1 MIDREYIQ
9 KIPYLC
15 AQIIPYI
22 GNKRR
27 LLPLIHQGLCQACPG
42 GFRGKTF
49 LDPFAGS
56 GIVSRFAKFLGFQV
70 VANDWEPYAHVLN
83 YAYLKID
90 RSDLNGMYRQA
101 GGLEGML
108 QHLNSLPDPDEA
120 DEYIARYYSPRDDRS
135 ADYRRERMFYTR
147 ANGLA
152 IDRIR
157 TEIERFYPVP
167 LEVEYDD
174 ELFFR
179 EKALLLALLV
189 HQAATHTNTSG
200 VFKAYHKGF
209 GGFSGD
215 ALTRILK
222 PIVLPHPFLW
232 DSDLPQQ
239 VYRRDAVLLLR
250 LGLSGLPSFDV
261 AYLDP
266 PYNQHQY
273 GSNYHMLNSIVLW
286 DRIVPGEPAAGDK
299 AGIRRDWVKTRS
311 RYCYRD
317 RAPAAFAELLDQLDA
332 RYLMVSYSTEGII
345 PFEELID
352 ICARHGQVRILT
364 GEHVKY
370 PGGRQ
375 SIHRLSHNI
384 EFLILTDRSAKTL
397 AQDRAVI
404 DDLIAARQLN
414 LKLKHS
420 YVRDRLQERFLMDED
435 SERIGCTIGTQ
446 ILWFRTRGFLKV
458 EEQDLNA
465 PIERLALGADRARGV
480 KRRLLADLEH
490 ATCRDRA
497 EELSEVLRLVQ
508 EKRDDCAFFAAYIPG
523 ILRKIAHRK
532 YRDLFTRSL
541 KEIRILAQRRPAVYS
556 SIAGRVD
563 EVEKLAHRRFS
574 G

>member
-1 MIDREYIQ
+1 MMNRDSIQ
-9 KIPYLC
+9 KTPYLC

-27 LLPLIHQGLCQACPG
+27 LLPLIYQGLCQVCTD
-42 GFRGKTF
+42 GFGGKTF
-49 LDPFAGS
+49 FDPFAGS
-56 GIVSRFAKFLGFQV
+56 GVVSRFAKFLGFQV
-70 VANDWEPYAHVLN
+70 VANDWEPYAYLLN

-90 RSDLNGMYRQA
+90 RRDLSGMYRRF

-108 QHLNSLPDPDEA
+108 QHLNTLPDPDESG
-120 DEYIARYYSPRDDRS
+120 EYIARYYSPRDDRN

-147 ANGLA
+147 SNGLA

-157 TEIERFYPVP
+157 QEIERVYPGP
-167 LEVEYDD
+167 LGLEYSDD
-174 ELFFR
+174 RYFR

-222 PIVLPHPFLW
+222 PIVLPHPFLGE
-232 DSDLPQQ
+232 SDLPQQ

-250 LGLSGLPSFDV
+250 NESSELPSFHV

-273 GSNYHMLNSIVLW
+273 GSNYHLLNSIVLW

-299 AGIRRDWVKTRS
+299 AGIRRDWIKTRS

-317 RAPAAFAELLDQLDA
+317 RAPAAFAELLDQLEA

-364 GEHVKY
+364 DEYVKY

-384 EFLILTDRSAKTL
+384 EFLIITDRSGKTL
-397 AQDRAVI
+397 PKDRAVI
-404 DDLIAARQLN
+404 DDLIAAQRLN

-420 YVRDRLQERFLMDED
+420 YVRDRLQERFMMDED
-435 SERIGCTIGTQ
+435 SERIGCNLGKK
-446 ILWFRTRGFLKV
+446 ILWIRTRGFLKI

-465 PIERLALGADRARGV
+465 PIEGAGLGAEKAREA
-480 KRRLLADLEH
+480 KRRLLAALEH

-508 EKRDDCAFFAAYIPG
+508 ERRDDSASFAAYIPG
-523 ILRKIAHRK
+523 ILRKIAHKK

-541 KEIRILAQRRPAVYS
+541 KEVRALEQSCPAVYI

-563 EVEKLAHRRFS
+563 EVQELAQRRFS